1 MKQLIYCLAFFALIF
16 TFTACEGDPG
26 PQGPPGFDGFNG
38 EDGGLIVSSAFEIE
52 VDFNTDNDFEFQEPY
67 GFEVL
72 PSDVTLVYILWETDN
87 GEDVWRLMP
96 QTVIFDEGSL
106 IYNFDFTQ
114 SNVRFFL
121 DGNIDFGTLDSSF
134 TLDQVFRVVVVPADN
149 IDGIDFSNLNLLSQT
164 LQIEDFEIR

>member
-1 MKQLIYCLAFFALIF
+1 MPYYLLPAKATQDLS
-16 TFTACEGDPG
+16 
-26 PQGPPGFDGFNG
+26 PPGFDGFDGQDGLDG

-52 VDFNTDNDFEFQEPY
+52 VDFNVDNDFQFQESY

-72 PSDVTLVYILWETDN
+72 PSDVTLVFILWEMDN

-106 IYNFDFTQ
+106 LYNFDFTQ

-121 DGNIDFGTLDSSF
+121 DGNIDFNTIDASF
-134 TLDQVFRVVVVPADN
+134 TQNQVFRVVVVPADN
-149 IDGIDFSNLNLLSQT
+149 IDGLDTSNIDTIIEAFSIT
-164 LQIEDFEIR
+164 EFEKL